1 MSVRLRFAPSPTGY
15 LHIGGARTALFG
27 WMFARRF
34 GGQFILRIED
44 TDQKREV
51 AGAVE
56 NIMAA
61 MRWLGITWD
70 EGPDVG
76 GPYGPYVQTERA
88 ALYQEWAHWL
98 VDNGYAYKC
107 FATPEELEEMR
118 VVLQAKGDM
127 SGYDRRYRD
136 YPAEKVAELEAQ
148 GKPYVIRF
156 KMPLDGVTIVE
167 DMIRGAVTFENSQL
181 TDYVL
186 LKSSGLPTYHLA
198 HVIDDHFMQISHI
211 TRGDEWLSTAP
222 LHFQLWQAFGWE
234 RPFYAHMPVILNPSG
249 KGKLSKRTQSFV
261 DGQWQ
266 VLVRVEE
273 FLEQGYLPQA
283 VDNFIINVGWS
294 SGDDQEIF
302 TVDEIVPRFDLGDVN
317 PSPTSLPYAKLDW
330 INGQHIQQMD
340 PLDLAKAIK
349 PFLEAAGYE
358 VNVEALLAVVPA
370 MRVRLKRLT
379 EAAEFLH
386 FLFADDEPFTLT
398 TDDLTHK
405 QLPWETAVS
414 AYTQVRDFVLATP
427 SFDLETI
434 STRVTEIGEAA
445 TTSGKA
451 GPFLGKLRLAITGQQ
466 VSPPVF
472 ESMLALGRARTAARL
487 NQVLDALQA
496 GGA

>member
-1 MSVRLRFAPSPTGY
+1 MTVRLRFAPSPTGY

-51 AGAVE
+51 TGAME
-56 NIMAA
+56 SIMAS

-156 KMPLDGVTIVE
+156 KMPLDGVTVVE

-198 HVIDDHFMQISHI
+198 HVVDDHFMKISHI

-234 RPFYAHMPVILNPSG
+234 RPYYAHMPVILNPSG
-249 KGKLSKRTQSFV
+249 KGKLSKRTQSFQ

-273 FLEQGYLPQA
+273 FQEHGYLPEA
-283 VDNFIINVGWS
+283 VDNFLINVGWS

-302 TVDEIVPRFDLGDVN
+302 TVADIVPRFDLQDVN
-317 PSPTSLPYAKLDW
+317 AAPTSLPYAKLDW

-358 VNVEALLAVVPA
+358 VNVEALLAVAPS

-379 EAAEFLH
+379 EAAEFLR
-386 FLFADDEPFTLT
+386 FLFADDEPLALT
-398 TDDLTHK
+398 VADLTHN
-405 QLPWETAVS
+405 QLPLAAAVQG
-414 AYTQVRDFVLATP
+414 YTLVRDFVRDTAVY
-427 SFDLETI
+427 DLETASAAI
-434 STRVTEIGEAA
+434 TKIGESV
-445 TTSGKA
+445 TTTGKA
-451 GPFLGKLRLAITGQQ
+451 GPFLGKLRLAMTGQQ

-472 ESMLALGRARTAARL
+472 ESMLALGRARTVTRL
-487 NQVLDALQA
+487 DEVVELLTAVA
-496 GGA
+496 G

>member
-1 MSVRLRFAPSPTGY
+1 MTVRLRFAPSPTGF

-51 AGAVE
+51 VGAAD
-56 NIMAA
+56 NIMAS
-61 MRWLGITWD
+61 MRWLGIDWD

-88 ALYQEWAHWL
+88 ELYQQWAHWL
-98 VDNGYAYKC
+98 VDQGFAYKC

-118 VVLQAKGDM
+118 VTLQAKGDM

-156 KMPLDGVTIVE
+156 KMPLDGVTVVE
-167 DMIRGAVTFENSQL
+167 DMIRGAVTFDNSQL
-181 TDYVL
+181 TDYVI

-222 LHFQLWQAFGWE
+222 LHFQLWEAFGWE
-234 RPFYAHMPVILNPSG
+234 RPYYAHMPVILNPSG

-273 FLEQGYLPQA
+273 FQEQGYLPQA
-283 VDNFIINVGWS
+283 VNNFIANVGWS

-302 TVDEIVPRFDLGDVN
+302 TVADIVPRFDLQDVN

-330 INGQHIQQMD
+330 INGQHIQKMD

-370 MRVRLKRLT
+370 MGVRLKRLT
-379 EAAEFLH
+379 EAADFLR
-386 FLFADDEPFTLT
+386 FLFVDDEPLALT
-398 TDDLTHK
+398 ADDLVHK
-405 QLPWETAVS
+405 QLPPEA
-414 AYTQVRDFVLATP
+414 AQQGYAQVREFVQTTP
-427 SFDLETI
+427 LYDLETI
-434 STRVTEIGEAA
+434 QNRVTEIGAA
-445 TTSGKA
+445 VTTTGKA
-451 GPFLGKLRLAITGQQ
+451 GAFLGKLRLAVTGQQ

-472 ESMLALGRARTAARL
+472 ESMVALGRERTTARL
-487 NQVLDALQA
+487 DEALQILKTA
-496 GGA
+496 V